1 MIGTLTMNPCKD
13 RTLTINGFTY
23 GGMNRVQSVRDDASG
38 KGINVSLVLNAL
50 GVPVRTLGLNFTKGG
65 EWLIGSLRAVDLEYR
80 SILVEGR
87 LRENIKLFDV
97 ASGVTTELNQK
108 GDFVSPEKQA
118 EFEALLD
125 KELRDLDVLVL
136 TGSVP
141 QGFPDDYYGRIARKA
156 AVSGVKTIVDAEGRL
171 LIEAIKARPYMIK
184 PNLYEF
190 QTAFGLKGAR
200 PQDILVLCREIIRNG
215 VEVVCLSMGAQG
227 AMIVDGQGAFYCR
240 PTEIAVKSTQGAG
253 DSLVAGICMAME
265 RGLPLKEMLRLGVIC
280 AQGSLILEG
289 TQLCTKEGFAR
300 FEKVVTVERI
310 A

>member
-23 GGMNRVQSVRDDASG
+23 AGMNRVQSVRDDASG

-65 EWLIGSLRAVDLEYR
+65 EWLTGSLRAVDLEYR

-87 LRENIKLFDV
+87 LRENIKLFDA

-141 QGFPDDYYGRIARKA
+141 QGFPDDYYGRIVRKA
-156 AVSGVKTIVDAEGRL
+156 AAQEVKTIVDAEGRL
-171 LIEAIKARPYMIK
+171 LTEAIKARPYMIK

-265 RGLPLKEMLRLGVIC
+265 RGLPMEEMLRLGVIC

-310 A
+310 G